1 MSEKVSVNM
10 EREKNRI
17 NAMKWNWRYQY
28 NLMIS
33 DGLIGKY
40 RNLNIGISVHTCDM
54 SQFCLLKGPGNKDN
68 SNEHI

>member
-1 MSEKVSVNM
+1 
-10 EREKNRI
+10 
-17 NAMKWNWRYQY
+17 MKWNWRYQY

-40 RNLNIGISVHTCDM
+40 RNLNIGISVHMCDI

>member
-1 MSEKVSVNM
+1 MSEKVTVNM

-28 NLMIS
+28 N
-33 DGLIGKY
+33 LIGKY